1 MEILGIDI
9 GGTGIKG
16 GMVNIDTGEMISE
29 RFRLDTPKPAE
40 PDTVSK
46 TAAKVIE
53 HFNYNGPVGCGFP
66 AIIKNGVALSA
77 ANIDK
82 QWIGTNA
89 EQLIEQASG
98 SKIYACNDADL
109 AGLAEMRYGS
119 GKGLMGTVLL
129 ITIGTGLGSALFTD
143 GKMVRNSELG
153 HLYLKDMDVVAEQY
167 AAASARKRDGLKWE
181 EWAVRFNVY
190 LALID
195 RTLCPDTI
203 ILGGGGSKK
212 FDNYAHLLESKAS
225 ILPAKF
231 LNNAGIIGAAAY
243 AHEQSDTASRKLSNA
258 V

>member
-16 GMVNIDTGEMISE
+16 GLVNIDTGVMISE
-29 RFRLDTPKPAE
+29 RFRIDTPQPAV
-40 PDTVSK
+40 PSAVSK
-46 TAAKVIE
+46 TAATVIQ
-53 HFNYNGPVGCGFP
+53 HFNYTGPVGCGFP
-66 AIIKNGVALSA
+66 AIIKEGVALSA

-89 EQLIEQASG
+89 EQLIESASG

-119 GKGLMGTVLL
+119 GKGVMGTVLL

-143 GKMVRNSELG
+143 GQMVRNSEFG
-153 HLYLKDMDVVAEQY
+153 HFYLKGMDTVAEQF
-167 AAASARKRDGLKWE
+167 ASASARKRDGLKWE
-181 EWAVRFNVY
+181 EWVPRFNQY
-190 LALID
+190 LTLID
-195 RTLCPDTI
+195 RVFSPDLI

-212 FDNYAHLLESKAS
+212 YKNYGHLLESKAR

-231 LNNAGIIGAAAY
+231 LNNAGIIGAAVYAY
-243 AHEQSDTASRKLSNA
+243 EQTNKETTRLSSA